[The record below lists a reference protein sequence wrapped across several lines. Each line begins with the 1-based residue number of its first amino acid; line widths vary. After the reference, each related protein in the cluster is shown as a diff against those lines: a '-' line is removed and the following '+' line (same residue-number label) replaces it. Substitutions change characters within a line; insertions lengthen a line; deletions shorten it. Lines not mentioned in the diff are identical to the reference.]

1 MEFGTYTLLTKLTR
15 VDNCHEWSPTI
26 LRMVVHQPKDGHPPT
41 LGWSPTRRKC
51 TTDFKFGT
59 YTLLTKMRLGENCH
73 GWSPTNPRI
82 VTHQPKDVHHQPK
95 DGHPPE
101 GNVLQTSNWALKH
114 YLQNY
119 HQVTTAMHSH
129 LLSLWWSPTNPRMV
143 THQKEVYYRLKI
155 WQLNLTHRKTSSD
168 SCHGW
173 SPTILRR
180 VTRQPWDG
188 HPPIQEWSPC
198 LAPFD
203 TTWP

>member
-1 MEFGTYTLLTKLTR
+1 MNNNPPSKQFTPEQRNLLCLAYERHKGKARCTMN
-15 VDNCHEWSPTI
+15 VQEEWSPTI
-26 LRMVVHQPKDGHPPT
+26 LRM
-41 LGWSPTRRKC
+41 
-51 TTDFKFGT
+51 
-59 YTLLTKMRLGENCH
+59 
-73 GWSPTNPRI
+73 

-155 WQLNLTHRKTSSD
+155 WQLNLTDRKTSGD
-168 SCHGW
+168 SCRGW